1 MAKSK
6 LTYEMALAE
15 LEDIRSALE
24 SNDIPID
31 QLPEKVKK
39 AHEILKFCKE
49 KLRATEDELNNL
61 AE

>member
-39 AHEILKFCKE
+39 AHELLKLCKE